1 MKKLHKLTI
10 KNRSRRKNKNVKG
23 GEPNNVTSVENVPYK
38 YTIVVGRDRH
48 GNEILSN
55 VIGTYTGFWRYD
67 KPFRK
72 GTFVLKNNIA
82 IYNGPWENGLPNGY
96 YGEYILQS
104 GNKYFGQFKDGH
116 MDGEGTFLFHNGDKY
131 VGQFKNSSKN
141 GNGVL
146 NFSNGDIYEGEFT
159 NGTMGVNGVLKYAH
173 GDKYTGQ
180 FNNNNKIN
188 GYGVLEYVNGDRYEG
203 QWVNNKKN
211 GVGTFTKNNE
221 TYTGIWNNNEFT
233 SGQINFRTGVIL
245 VGDFNII
252 VDEMGRRVYETNGT
266 AHYPDGSRF
275 TGIFINY
282 TRYNGTVTPEGVQTL
297 ANNSLYSIRYGFE
310 NKDPLS
316 ITDTEF
322 L

>member
-10 KNRSRRKNKNVKG
+10 KNRSRRKIKNVKG
-23 GEPNNVTSVENVPYK
+23 GEPNSVTTVENVPYN

-48 GNEILSN
+48 GNKILST

-72 GTFVLKNNIA
+72 GRFVFKNNIA
-82 IYNGPWENGLPNGY
+82 IYDGPWENGLPNGY

-104 GNKYFGQFKDGH
+104 GNKYVGQFKDGH

-141 GNGVL
+141 GRGIM
-146 NFSNGDIYEGEFT
+146 NFSNGDVYEGEFT
-159 NGTMGVNGVLKYAH
+159 NGTMGVNGVLKYAG

-180 FNNNNKIN
+180 FDNNKIN
-188 GYGVLEYVNGDRYEG
+188 GYGVLEYVNGDKYEG

-221 TYTGIWNNNEFT
+221 TYTGIWENNEFR

-245 VGDFNII
+245 VGDFRI
-252 VDEMGRRVYETNGT
+252 VLDEMSRRLYETNGT

-282 TRYNGTVTPEGVQTL
+282 TQYNGTVTPEGVQSL